1 MAELVFKIEFFE
13 GPLDL
18 LVHLVRSKKVD
29 VREIPISI
37 LADEF
42 INYMRQMEELDIK
55 LSAEFFS
62 TASHLMYL
70 KSKAL
75 IPKLSEGERKKFEEE
90 KEKLYEMIE
99 RYSKIKDLVEKM
111 SRGDM
116 RSGYPVRVDRSF
128 GVVDEVVSEMVKAA
142 VESVRVRERVYR
154 IKMEGLS
161 VEEAMERIMGMDFP
175 VDPKDVFAN
184 AENKYELIVLVL
196 AILEL
201 IKIGKLLYENGR
213 LDRVEGEGTR

>member
-1 MAELVFKIEFFE
+1 MAELVFRIEFFE

-29 VREIPISI
+29 VREIPIST

-42 INYMRQMEELDIK
+42 MSYMRQMEELDIK

-75 IPKLSEGERKKFEEE
+75 IPKLSEGEKKKFEEE

-111 SRGDM
+111 SKGDM
-116 RSGYPVRVDRSF
+116 RSGYPVRVDRAF
-128 GVVDEVVSEMVKAA
+128 GIVDEVVSEMVKAA
-142 VESVRVRERVYR
+142 VESVKVRERVYR
-154 IKMEGLS
+154 IRMEGLS

-175 VDPKDVFAN
+175 ADPKEVFAA
-184 AENKYELIVLVL
+184 AESKYELIVLVL
-196 AILEL
+196 AVLEL

-213 LDRVEGEGTR
+213 LDKVEREGAR

>member
-29 VREIPISI
+29 VREIPIST

-161 VEEAMERIMGMDFP
+161 VEEAMERIMEMDFP

-213 LDRVEGEGTR
+213 LDRVEGEGAR